1 VLPSAILQ
9 IRSCL
14 KYSLRVV
21 GERGYLSG
29 VLPKFDMMAA
39 NQLLCPLYG
48 YFVIRAFE
56 RN

>member
-1 VLPSAILQ
+1 
-9 IRSCL
+9 
-14 KYSLRVV
+14 V

-29 VLPKFDMMAA
+29 VLPKFDMVAA

>member
-1 VLPSAILQ
+1 
-9 IRSCL
+9 L

-21 GERGYLSG
+21 GERRYLSG

>member
-1 VLPSAILQ
+1 
-9 IRSCL
+9 L